1 MYSKCI
7 HLPCT
12 FLFFSMKYKL
22 KWNKVHVCLI
32 HFHCGFLVVEKK
44 GQQPTAVRQTSQHGS
59 PPGKTTQQP
68 QRGQQQPHPQQLK
81 NSPQHAGHNRSP
93 NSNQSGQPGPRPGP
107 PGPPGPRPGPRPGL
121 PDGDSRRVERIDDG
135 TAAMAA
141 SKNLRD
147 SRMAAGAQ
155 FSNDDSDA
163 LGDLGK
169 GEKLSRHTCTPSK
182 LRLKINSNRPPLDP

>member
-1 MYSKCI
+1 
-7 HLPCT
+7 
-12 FLFFSMKYKL
+12 MKQST
-22 KWNKVHVCLI
+22 CLI

-107 PGPPGPRPGPRPGL
+107 PGPRPGL